1 MTAQE
6 QIRIDELYTEFC
18 QERGIVMD
26 SDNDRF
32 DYWYHH
38 TGHWIYQ
45 DRAEAME
52 AWNRGLA

>member
-1 MTAQE
+1 M
-6 QIRIDELYTEFC
+6 DSLYTAFC
-18 QERGIVMD
+18 KESGIVMD

-32 DYWYHH
+32 DAWFFT

-45 DRAEAME
+45 NRAEAQE